1 MLQTFKISPKSRYL
15 GVCLILVGLLASGVA
30 MAECQPGQMQEANL
44 AYQSAAQF
52 LQAQQW
58 DQAIARLNSIVQVC
72 PEHVEATRGLGT
84 AYMGKGEFA
93 SAVTWFSKVV
103 VLRGDDTEAG
113 DFANTAKAYA
123 KMKKYKEA
131 RAEYM
136 KAEQLAPDDCGVLFN
151 LGLMHYAAGF
161 HPQSVDVLEHA
172 LEACPQYRDHIL
184 SQLSKSAA
192 KAAEQ
197 QKKAGNVAKA
207 QYYED
212 LMTQYGGAAGGS
224 TTYDMVKQ
232 KMSAKD
238 YTGAAAL
245 LEQMLAKNPDQ
256 PNAWLTLARVYDAM
270 GSKAK
275 SVEAYKNY
283 LKAKPND
290 AKATGDM
297 LQVMVEVGQCSQ
309 AKTEAQ
315 AAVTRLVSQGARALA
330 PVNYS
335 LGLALECLQ
344 EYAAAE
350 AKFNQVAASGN
361 DRYVTSARTQ
371 VQRMKDLQ
379 DLAEYE
385 RKKARQGG

>member
-1 MLQTFKISPKSRYL
+1 MPWKPAPSTVTFER
-15 GVCLILVGLLASGVA
+15 ILDL
-30 MAECQPGQMQEANL
+30 E
-44 AYQSAAQF
+44 
-52 LQAQQW
+52 
-58 DQAIARLNSIVQVC
+58 
-72 PEHVEATRGLGT
+72 
-84 AYMGKGEFA
+84 K
-93 SAVTWFSKVV
+93 AV
-103 VLRGDDTEAG
+103 
-113 DFANTAKAYA
+113 
-123 KMKKYKEA
+123 
-131 RAEYM
+131 
-136 KAEQLAPDDCGVLFN
+136 
-151 LGLMHYAAGF
+151 
-161 HPQSVDVLEHA
+161 
-172 LEACPQYRDHIL
+172 
-184 SQLSKSAA
+184 
-192 KAAEQ
+192 
-197 QKKAGNVAKA
+197 